1 MDGVDKITLELL
13 MNKQQYNKYLAIKD
27 PSKYDEVQQ
36 YLNKIKKY
44 KDIIME
50 ITEEYVVNNNK
61 QNTNELD
68 EAFQQ
73 YSKSCIRFIEMKNL
87 ETDNGSGSG
96 RDDDVL
102 FESMNKKDDDDE
114 DVLFK
119 PVHSFWGKG
128 AKKADE

>member
-1 MDGVDKITLELL
+1 MEGVDKITLELL

-36 YLNKIKKY
+36 YLSKIKKY
-44 KDIIME
+44 KDIILE
-50 ITEEYVVNNNK
+50 ITEEYVVNSNK

-87 ETDNGSGSG
+87 ETDIVSG

-102 FESMNKKDDDDE
+102 FEPMPKKDYHDD

-119 PVHSFWGKG
+119 PMQSFWGKG

>member
-1 MDGVDKITLELL
+1 MEGVDKITLELL

-36 YLNKIKKY
+36 YLIKIKKY
-44 KDIIME
+44 KDIILE
-50 ITEEYVVNNNK
+50 ITEEYVVNSNK

-87 ETDNGSGSG
+87 ETDIGSG

-102 FESMNKKDDDDE
+102 FEPMHKKDDHDD

-119 PVHSFWGKG
+119 PMHSFWGKG

>member
-1 MDGVDKITLELL
+1 MEGVDKITLELL

-36 YLNKIKKY
+36 YLSKIKKY
-44 KDIIME
+44 KDIILE
-50 ITEEYVVNNNK
+50 ITEEYVVNSNK

-87 ETDNGSGSG
+87 ETDIGSG

-102 FESMNKKDDDDE
+102 FEPMPKKDNHDD

-119 PVHSFWGKG
+119 PMHSFWGKG

>member
-1 MDGVDKITLELL
+1 MEGVDKITLELL

-36 YLNKIKKY
+36 YLSKIKKY
-44 KDIIME
+44 KDIILE
-50 ITEEYVVNNNK
+50 ITEEYVVNSNK

-87 ETDNGSGSG
+87 ETDIVSG

-102 FESMNKKDDDDE
+102 FEPMPKKDYHDD

-119 PVHSFWGKG
+119 PMHSFWGKG

>member
-36 YLNKIKKY
+36 YLNKIKKH

-50 ITEEYVVNNNK
+50 ITEEYVVNSNK

-73 YSKSCIRFIEMKNL
+73 YSKSCIRFIEMRNL
-87 ETDNGSGSG
+87 ETDNGSTNI
-96 RDDDVL
+96 DDDVL
-102 FESMNKKDDDDE
+102 FEPMPKKHDSNE
-114 DVLFK
+114 VLFK

-128 AKKADE
+128 ATKVDE

>member
-36 YLNKIKKY
+36 YLSKIKKY
-44 KDIIME
+44 KDIILE
-50 ITEEYVVNNNK
+50 ITEEYVVNSNK

-87 ETDNGSGSG
+87 ETDNGSTN

-102 FESMNKKDDDDE
+102 FEPIPKKDDHD

-119 PVHSFWGKG
+119 PMHSFWGKG

>member
-1 MDGVDKITLELL
+1 

-36 YLNKIKKY
+36 YLIKIKKY
-44 KDIIME
+44 KDIILE
-50 ITEEYVVNNNK
+50 ITEEYVVNSNK

-87 ETDNGSGSG
+87 ETDIGSG

-102 FESMNKKDDDDE
+102 FEPMHKKDDHDD

-119 PVHSFWGKG
+119 PMHSFWGKG

>member
-1 MDGVDKITLELL
+1 MDGIDKITLELL

-27 PSKYDEVQQ
+27 PSKYDEVQS

-87 ETDNGSGSG
+87 ETDNGSG

-102 FESMNKKDDDDE
+102 FESVTKKDDDDD

>member
-36 YLNKIKKY
+36 HLNKIKKY

-50 ITEEYVVNNNK
+50 IAEEYLVNHNK

-73 YSKSCIRFIEMKNL
+73 YAKSCIRFIEMKNL
-87 ETDNGSGSG
+87 ETDNGSG

-102 FESMNKKDDDDE
+102 FEPATKKDDSDE
-114 DVLFK
+114 VLFK
-119 PVHSFWGKG
+119 PMHSFWGKG